1 MTFLLRRSLVRAAG
15 GGRRFLSDA
24 PPTTSP
30 TPPAPAPAP
39 APASSSD
46 FSETLRDVAGFLVL
60 SIASGAFLLNEV
72 KDLGV
77 PQKKK
82 KKKGGDDDD

>member
-1 MTFLLRRSLVRAAG
+1 MMLRRSLVRAAG

-24 PPTTSP
+24 PPTTTP
-30 TPPAPAPAP
+30 TPPAPPAPAPAP
-39 APASSSD
+39 SD

-60 SIASGAFLLNEV
+60 SIVSGAFLLNEV

-82 KKKGGDDDD
+82 KKGGDDDD